1 MTVTFPPE
9 VEEKVLAA
17 AAQNGLEPDAYVRA
31 VMQKEMRL
39 PGEPNSDAPDSDA
52 MDADYDPEALARA
65 VAALSQR
72 TPAQLEAAQARA
84 IREFRPK
91 IALPPDVSP
100 LEVMP
105 VIRGDETDE
114 EVRQALRELS

>member
-1 MTVTFPPE
+1 MMTVTFPPE

-17 AAQNGLEPDAYVRA
+17 AAQNGLAPEAYVRA

-39 PGEPNSDAPDSDA
+39 QGEPSHDETE
-52 MDADYDPEALARA
+52 ADYDPDALTRA

-72 TPAQLEAAQARA
+72 TPAQREAAQARA

-91 IALPPDVSP
+91 IELPPEVSP